1 MLRKWQKK
9 TEEKAVVNV
18 HLRQLSA
25 YSKRKREREN
35 RGSSVGIFTVLD
47 GSGDLSCP
55 DFSEM
60 LSSGTFCSALHADWI

>member
-1 MLRKWQKK
+1 MRRKWQRK

-18 HLRQLSA
+18 HLRRLSA
-25 YSKRKREREN
+25 YSKRKREREH
-35 RGSSVGIFTVLD
+35 RESTVGIFVVLD
-47 GSGDLSCP
+47 GSRDLSCP